1 MTHRTV
7 ADVRLCDLLH
17 GDGCLYAH
25 VKADLLKA
33 VRHAERIDDRSQHA
47 HVVCTGTVH
56 AAAASAAPEVAAA
69 HNDGDLAAHIHDL
82 LDGLADLDNGVKIDA
97 VTDLAGKRFAAEL

>member
-1 MTHRTV
+1 M
-7 ADVRLCDLLH
+7 LPLL
-17 GDGCLYAH
+17 LPRQ
-25 VKADLLKA
+25 KL
-33 VRHAERIDDRSQHA
+33 
-47 HVVCTGTVH
+47 
-56 AAAASAAPEVAAA
+56 PAA

>member
-1 MTHRTV
+1 M
-7 ADVRLCDLLH
+7 LPLL
-17 GDGCLYAH
+17 LPRQ
-25 VKADLLKA
+25 KL
-33 VRHAERIDDRSQHA
+33 
-47 HVVCTGTVH
+47 
-56 AAAASAAPEVAAA
+56 PPA